1 VSKLE
6 SHHELDFF
14 VKNESFD
21 IQNPRVSL
29 SASVIQNKRWDTALE
44 GIKPSFVR
52 IDAVDF
58 DYQNKI
64 VFPAG
69 KEYRYMD
76 IRNLRNPPS
85 HVLDV
90 STDIYGI
97 NVTLKGDRL
106 RSNIAYF
113 ESNDINGAFIISAD
127 DTFNPILSGEYADV
141 LFSYQRSFENPDSDY
156 YVFGE
161 LTSFNFQEEARMDY
175 YEDLKGYA
183 TKMRLKQGYYNYYIV
198 ERPKGKDN
206 VDYEITEGNWY
217 EAENEY
223 AILIYYRPF
232 GSRYD
237 QLIGVKN
244 VSSRP

>member
-1 VSKLE
+1 M
-6 SHHELDFF
+6 
-14 VKNESFD
+14 
-21 IQNPRVSL
+21 
-29 SASVIQNKRWDTALE
+29 
-44 GIKPSFVR
+44 
-52 IDAVDF
+52 DF

-127 DTFNPILSGEYADV
+127 DKFNPILSGEYADV

-198 ERPKGKDN
+198 VTN
-206 VDYEITEGNWY
+206 I
-217 EAENEY
+217 
-223 AILIYYRPF
+223 
-232 GSRYD
+232 
-237 QLIGVKN
+237 
-244 VSSRP
+244 